1 MSGYRPS
8 EYWIEQGKTY
18 QDRFKYTKE
27 FKLQERK
34 LIDYMRGI
42 FPPFSSVL
50 EVGCGFG
57 RITKLLLSQFP
68 NIRKYTAM
76 DISPHQI
83 KNARE
88 YVKGVRGDID
98 IEFIVSEIKSLQVT
112 EQYDLVI
119 AAEVLLHILPSE
131 ITDIIAKLV
140 GLSSH
145 HIINVD
151 YYQEKEVSLA
161 PHNFLHQYE
170 KIYNAIPSI
179 RKVNRLPIRK
189 GGFLGTDT
197 EQSIFHAQK

>member
-1 MSGYRPS
+1 M
-8 EYWIEQGKTY
+8 
-18 QDRFKYTKE
+18 
-27 FKLQERK
+27 
-34 LIDYMRGI
+34 LIDYVRGI

-131 ITDIIAKLV
+131 ITDIIAKLA

-151 YYQEKEVSLA
+151 YYQEKEASLA

-189 GGFLGTDT
+189 GGFLGIDT
-197 EQSIFHAQK
+197 KQSIFHAEK

>member
-8 EYWIEQGKTY
+8 EYWIERGKTY
-18 QDRFKYTKE
+18 QDKFKYTKE
-27 FKLQERK
+27 FKLQERM
-34 LIDYMRGI
+34 LLDYMRSI
-42 FPPFSSVL
+42 LPPFSSVL
-50 EVGCGFG
+50 EIGCGFG
-57 RITKLLLSQFP
+57 RITKLVLSQFP
-68 NIRKYTAM
+68 NIQKYTAM

-88 YVKGVRGDID
+88 YVKEVSRGID
-98 IEFIVSEIKSLQVT
+98 IQFIVSDIKSLQVT

-119 AAEVLLHILPSE
+119 AAEVLLHVLPSDIAE
-131 ITDIIAKLV
+131 IITKLV

-161 PHNFLHQYE
+161 PHNFLHRYE

-179 RKVNRLPIRK
+179 RKVTKLPIRK
-189 GGFLGTDT
+189 GGFLGTNT
-197 EQSIFHAQK
+197 RQCIFHAQK